1 MHEGRYAIIQAHAYQ
16 HMVRLITYGLSQLIM
31 YLKHQSND
39 ENHRHT
45 WHNVCM
51 ILDEKFMAK
60 NRGVLSASRSSHSHL
75 FSIADVRQCGDAG
88 RCEERKLTASY
99 PQCPDTQFLLSKV
112 TWPRNN
118 TFLHPLLCPRRWKL
132 KENLPYSK

>member
-16 HMVRLITYGLSQLIM
+16 HMVRLITYGLSQ

-39 ENHRHT
+39 ENHCHT

-75 FSIADVRQCGDAG
+75 FSIADVRRCGDAG

-99 PQCPDTQFLLSKV
+99 PQCPNTQFCCQKSRDQETIPSFIHFCAPGGENWRRICLIA
-112 TWPRNN
+112 NN
-118 TFLHPLLCPRRWKL
+118 
-132 KENLPYSK
+132 